1 MNIVSLNESSN
12 LSQQIELDRA
22 RHLSLGIKSIVD
34 RSVALV
40 ALLLLSPVLLVVA
53 IAIYLQIGAPIVFCQ
68 LRPGKQERLFAF
80 YKFRT
85 MTSACGAD
93 GRLLPDADRMTPIGE
108 FLRRTSLDELPQLWN
123 VVRGDMSIVGPRP
136 LLVRYLNRYSPEQA
150 QRHGVKPGITGL
162 AQVRGRNSLS
172 WEKRFENDVWYIQN
186 WSLWLD
192 CQILMETVLKV
203 IRKEGISQ
211 EGYATCEEFIGT
223 IQGTD

>member
-1 MNIVSLNESSN
+1 MNSLSLNESSN

-22 RHLSLGIKSIVD
+22 QYLSFGIKSIVD

-40 ALLLLSPVLLVVA
+40 ALLLLSPVLVMVS
-53 IAIYLQIGAPIVFCQ
+53 IAIYFQIGSPIVFCQ

-93 GRLLPDADRMTPIGE
+93 GRLLPDGDRMTPIGE

-123 VVRGDMSIVGPRP
+123 VLRGDMSIVGPRP
-136 LLVRYLNRYSPEQA
+136 LLVQYLNRYSPEQA

-172 WEKRFENDVWYIQN
+172 WERRFENDVWYIRN

-192 CQILMETVLKV
+192 CQILMETVSKV
-203 IRKEGISQ
+203 IHKEGISQ
-211 EGYATCEEFIGT
+211 EGYATCEEFVGT
-223 IQGTD
+223 VQGTD

>member
-1 MNIVSLNESSN
+1 MNSLSLNESSN
-12 LSQQIELDRA
+12 LYQQIELDRV
-22 RHLSLGIKSIVD
+22 RNFSLGIKSVID

-40 ALLLLSPVLLVVA
+40 ALLILSPVLAVVA
-53 IAIYLQIGAPIVFCQ
+53 IAIYFQIGSPIVFCQ

-85 MTSACGAD
+85 MTSVCDGG

-136 LLVRYLNRYSPEQA
+136 LLVQYLNRYSPEQA

-172 WEKRFENDVWYIQN
+172 WEKRFENDVWYIRN

-192 CQILMETVLKV
+192 CQILVETVWKV
-203 IRKEGISQ
+203 IHKEGISQ
-211 EGYATCEEFIGT
+211 EGYATCEEFVGT

>member
-1 MNIVSLNESSN
+1 MNSLSLNESSSF
-12 LSQQIELDRA
+12 SQQIELDRA
-22 RHLSLGIKSIVD
+22 RNLSLGIKSLVD
-34 RSVALV
+34 RSVALA
-40 ALLLLSPVLLVVA
+40 ALLLLSPVLVAVA
-53 IAIYLQIGAPIVFCQ
+53 IAIYVQIGSPIVFCQ

-85 MTSACGAD
+85 MTSACDAN
-93 GRLLPDADRMTPIGE
+93 GRLLPDAERMTSIGE

-136 LLVRYLNRYSPEQA
+136 LLVQYLYRYNPEQA
-150 QRHGVKPGITGL
+150 QRHAVKPGITGL

-192 CQILMETVLKV
+192 CQILMETVSKV

-211 EGYATCEEFIGT
+211 EGYATCEEFVGT

>member
-1 MNIVSLNESSN
+1 MNSASLNESSS
-12 LSQQIELDRA
+12 LSQRIQLDRV
-22 RHLSLGIKSIVD
+22 RNLSLGIKSIVD
-34 RSVALV
+34 RSVALA

-53 IAIYLQIGAPIVFCQ
+53 TAIYLQIGAPIVFCQ

-85 MTSACGAD
+85 MTSACDAN

-192 CQILMETVLKV
+192 CQILMETVSKV

-211 EGYATCEEFIGT
+211 EGYATCEEFVGT
-223 IQGTD
+223 IQGTE

>member
-1 MNIVSLNESSN
+1 MNSLLLNESSN
-12 LSQQIELDRA
+12 LSQEIELDRA
-22 RHLSLGIKSIVD
+22 RSISVGIKSVVD
-34 RSVALV
+34 RGVALA

-53 IAIYLQIGAPIVFCQ
+53 IAIYVQIGSPIVFCQ

-85 MTSACGAD
+85 MTGACGAD

-123 VVRGDMSIVGPRP
+123 VLRGDMSIVGPRP
-136 LLVRYLNRYSPEQA
+136 LLVQYLNRYSPEQA

-172 WEKRFENDVWYIQN
+172 WERRFENDVWYIRN

-192 CQILMETVLKV
+192 CQILMETVSKV
-203 IRKEGISQ
+203 IHREGISQ
-211 EGYATCEEFIGT
+211 EGYATCEEFVGT
-223 IQGTD
+223 VQGLD

>member
-1 MNIVSLNESSN
+1 MNIASPNESLS
-12 LSQQIELDRA
+12 LSQQIERDRL
-22 RHLSLGIKSIVD
+22 RYLSLGIKSVVD
-34 RSVALV
+34 RTVALV
-40 ALLLLSPVLLVVA
+40 ALLLLSPVLVIVA

-85 MTSACGAD
+85 MTSACDAE

-136 LLVRYLNRYSPEQA
+136 LLVQYLNRYSPEQA

-211 EGYATCEEFIGT
+211 EGYATCEEFVGR
-223 IQGTD
+223 IQSMD